1 MFRDYVCSPANPT
14 TVYVVQQGDTL
25 WRIAGRKLND
35 TDRWPEIADYN
46 LLKKPYTIFVG
57 QRLYLPKSQSAST
70 PFPALSSTQGD
81 QISCSMPASSD
92 GSESQP
98 AKEVHHASV
107 KLKLDKDVPVL
118 HLKFPGGECEIGF
131 KGELEAFRNS
141 PLPITITRDGVKVE
155 YENSQKAWATPKFVR
170 LFNSLGLSV
179 DKNGALTIIGK
190 TGMETEWYKGTFE
203 VKDGWLKYEVEP
215 KPVTAKFDDVTL
227 IGNIGCW
234 IKIKSNIKFDPAW
247 KLKPVVVL
255 TEHQIR
261 SLVLVMMVATAGAAI
276 SATGITFGQFL
287 NLVARGLAGAAST
300 FMIILIPAQVL
311 KDLNSQTHDPSDF
324 ST

>member
-1 MFRDYVCSPANPT
+1 MSGYRCGRILNSFWILSNNRTYRSFTLYELFGSAVRKEEIMFRDYVCSPANPT

-179 DKNGALTIIGK
+179 DKKRCAHYHWQNWNG
-190 TGMETEWYKGTFE
+190 
-203 VKDGWLKYEVEP
+203 D
-215 KPVTAKFDDVTL
+215 
-227 IGNIGCW
+227 
-234 IKIKSNIKFDPAW
+234 
-247 KLKPVVVL
+247 
-255 TEHQIR
+255 
-261 SLVLVMMVATAGAAI
+261 
-276 SATGITFGQFL
+276 
-287 NLVARGLAGAAST
+287 
-300 FMIILIPAQVL
+300 
-311 KDLNSQTHDPSDF
+311 
-324 ST
+324 